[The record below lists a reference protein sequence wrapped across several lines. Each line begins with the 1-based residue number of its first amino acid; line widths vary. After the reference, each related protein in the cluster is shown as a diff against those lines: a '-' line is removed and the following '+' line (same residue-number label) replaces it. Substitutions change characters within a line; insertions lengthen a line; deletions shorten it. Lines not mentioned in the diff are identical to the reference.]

1 MRVLLFL
8 LLSLF
13 MLPAFSADNLLRWH
27 DAQHFTVQA
36 SMPLKAKRVWKLCA
50 LYPSLKDSYWLSLN
64 YGMQEAA
71 RRYGVDL
78 KVLEAGG
85 YSQLATQQA
94 QIDQCKQWGA
104 EAILLGSST
113 TSFPD
118 LQKQVANL
126 PVIELVNAIDAPQVK
141 SRVGVPWFQMGY
153 QPGRYLVQWAHGKPL
168 NVLLMPGPDNA
179 GGSKEMARVF
189 AQPLPEARCVLLIL
203 RLVITILK
211 SSVTCCRRC
220 WNAIQKSTSLPERP
234 LRQRRQWGKGVT

>member
-36 SMPLKAKRVWKLCA
+36 STPLKAKRAWKLCA

-118 LQKQVANL
+118 LQKQVASL

-179 GGSKEMARVF
+179 GGSKEMVEGF

>member
-179 GGSKEMARVF
+179 GGSKEMVEGF
-189 AQPLPEARCVLLIL
+189 PQPLPEARCVLLIL

-220 WNAIQKSTSLPERP
+220 WNATQKSTSLPERP
-234 LRQRRQWGKGVT
+234 LRQRRQWVKGVT

>member
-36 SMPLKAKRVWKLCA
+36 SMPLKAKRAWKLCA

-85 YSQLATQQA
+85 YSQLVTQQA

-118 LQKQVANL
+118 LQKQVASL
-126 PVIELVNAIDAPQVK
+126 PVIELVNAIDAPGEKPRWCTLV
-141 SRVGVPWFQMGY
+141 SDGLSTLGDIWCN
-153 QPGRYLVQWAHGKPL
+153 GRTVNH
-168 NVLLMPGPDNA
+168 
-179 GGSKEMARVF
+179 
-189 AQPLPEARCVLLIL
+189 
-203 RLVITILK
+203 
-211 SSVTCCRRC
+211 
-220 WNAIQKSTSLPERP
+220 
-234 LRQRRQWGKGVT
+234 

>member
-1 MRVLLFL
+1 M
-8 LLSLF
+8 
-13 MLPAFSADNLLRWH
+13 
-27 DAQHFTVQA
+27 
-36 SMPLKAKRVWKLCA
+36 
-50 LYPSLKDSYWLSLN
+50 
-64 YGMQEAA
+64 
-71 RRYGVDL
+71 
-78 KVLEAGG
+78 LEAGG

-118 LQKQVANL
+118 LQKQVASL

-179 GGSKEMARVF
+179 GGSKEMVEGFRAAIAGSPVRIVDI
-189 AQPLPEARCVLLIL
+189 ALGDNDIEIQRNLLQEMLERHPEIDVVAG
-203 RLVITILK
+203 T
-211 SSVTCCRRC
+211 
-220 WNAIQKSTSLPERP
+220 AIAAE
-234 LRQRRQWGKGVT
+234 RQWGKGVPENAAYRGVVLSFTSGVSRAEAGKSDYGCQRSNGLAGGTGG

>member
-36 SMPLKAKRVWKLCA
+36 STPLKAKRAWKLCA

-118 LQKQVANL
+118 LQKQVASL

-179 GGSKEMARVF
+179 GGSKEMVEVF